1 MQKAFNSYCSKTK
14 GNPIVASISL
24 AVGTY
29 GVYSTYK
36 SIHSYKDA
44 IELAKQQQ
52 EEAVKAEMELEKLTK
67 YPTNVIEEFL
77 KCVKL
82 LKEDDIN
89 EDKYMGI
96 IGYITM
102 RLNFVELKTE

>member
-1 MQKAFNSYCSKTK
+1 MGFELKYKAKDTQNLVDIFANLSESNFNKEVIKT
-14 GNPIVASISL
+14 
-24 AVGTY
+24 
-29 GVYSTYK
+29 
-36 SIHSYKDA
+36 
-44 IELAKQQQ
+44 
-52 EEAVKAEMELEKLTK
+52 ELEKLTK

-77 KCVKL
+77 ACVNL

-102 RLNFVELKTE
+102 RLNLVELIDK

>member
-1 MQKAFNSYCSKTK
+1 MAFELKYKAKDTQNLVDIFANLSESNFDKEIIKT
-14 GNPIVASISL
+14 
-24 AVGTY
+24 
-29 GVYSTYK
+29 
-36 SIHSYKDA
+36 
-44 IELAKQQQ
+44 
-52 EEAVKAEMELEKLTK
+52 ELEKLTK

-77 KCVKL
+77 ECVNL

-102 RLNFVELKTE
+102 RLNLVEFIGK

>member
-1 MQKAFNSYCSKTK
+1 MAFELKYKVKDTQNMVDIFANLSESNFNKVVIKA
-14 GNPIVASISL
+14 
-24 AVGTY
+24 
-29 GVYSTYK
+29 
-36 SIHSYKDA
+36 
-44 IELAKQQQ
+44 
-52 EEAVKAEMELEKLTK
+52 ELEKLTQ
-67 YPTNVIEEFL
+67 YPTNVINEFL

-102 RLNFVELKTE
+102 RLNLVELIDK

>member
-1 MQKAFNSYCSKTK
+1 MAFELKYKAKDTQNLVDIFANLSESNFDKEIIKT
-14 GNPIVASISL
+14 
-24 AVGTY
+24 
-29 GVYSTYK
+29 
-36 SIHSYKDA
+36 
-44 IELAKQQQ
+44 
-52 EEAVKAEMELEKLTK
+52 ELEKLTQ

-102 RLNFVELKTE
+102 RLNFDELKNVQDYE

>member
-1 MQKAFNSYCSKTK
+1 MSK
-14 GNPIVASISL
+14 IIL
-24 AVGTY
+24 IFAVGNKTNK
-29 GVYSTYK
+29 TMEFELKYK
-36 SIHSYKDA
+36 AKDTLNLVDIFA
-44 IELAKQQQ
+44 NLSEDNFNQDVIKT
-52 EEAVKAEMELEKLTK
+52 ELEKLTK

-89 EDKYMGI
+89 KEKYMGI

-102 RLNFVELKTE
+102 RLNLVELKDK

>member
-1 MQKAFNSYCSKTK
+1 MGFELKYKAKDTQNLVDIFANLSESNFNKEVIKT
-14 GNPIVASISL
+14 
-24 AVGTY
+24 
-29 GVYSTYK
+29 
-36 SIHSYKDA
+36 
-44 IELAKQQQ
+44 
-52 EEAVKAEMELEKLTK
+52 ELEKLTK

-77 KCVKL
+77 NCVNL

-102 RLNFVELKTE
+102 RLNLVELIDK

>member
-1 MQKAFNSYCSKTK
+1 MAFELKYKAKDTQNLVDIFANLSESNFDKEIIKT
-14 GNPIVASISL
+14 
-24 AVGTY
+24 
-29 GVYSTYK
+29 
-36 SIHSYKDA
+36 
-44 IELAKQQQ
+44 
-52 EEAVKAEMELEKLTK
+52 ELEKLTK

-77 KCVKL
+77 KCVNL

-89 EDKYMGI
+89 EKKYMGI

>member
-1 MQKAFNSYCSKTK
+1 MAFELKYKAKDTQNLVDIFANLSESNFDKEIIKT
-14 GNPIVASISL
+14 
-24 AVGTY
+24 
-29 GVYSTYK
+29 
-36 SIHSYKDA
+36 
-44 IELAKQQQ
+44 
-52 EEAVKAEMELEKLTK
+52 ELEKLTQ

-82 LKEDDIN
+82 LKEDEIN

-102 RLNFVELKTE
+102 RLNLVELIDK